1 MQSTTISLLN
11 YPVLIAT
18 VVALV
23 ASIAVLALKGKSL
36 GFPAKIACAV
46 VIVVACAILAFFI
59 WAIIAAGTQG

>member
-1 MQSTTISLLN
+1 MQTTSFSLLN

-18 VVALV
+18 ILALV

-36 GFPAKIACAV
+36 SFPAKIACVAV
-46 VIVVACAILAFFI
+46 LVVAVAILAFFV